1 MTMRA
6 IQSAAEALDDREEGL
21 HGQAGGETRL
31 RLPLRSAQDV
41 RRELAKIHRD
51 GKSGR
56 RGVSDV
62 SKLANIL
69 QILGRM
75 IETSDLEAR
84 IEKLEAAK

>member
-1 MTMRA
+1 MRA
-6 IQSAAEALDDREEGL
+6 IQSAAEAIDDQEK
-21 HGQAGGETRL
+21 GERGEPRL

-41 RRELAKIHRD
+41 RRELAKIYRD

-56 RGVSDV
+56 RDVSDV

-75 IETSDLEAR
+75 IETGDWEAR
-84 IEKLEAAK
+84 IEKLEAEAAK